1 MIVMPVA
8 LAGINVEID
17 LSHLEFLR
25 DEFDIEGSVE
35 MGYWI
40 YADRQPDGSYRHAQ
54 ASGEGVTCVDD
65 EIGRAHV

>member
-1 MIVMPVA
+1 MRRILALLMIVMPVA
-8 LAGINVEID
+8 LAGINVELD

-40 YADRQPDGSYRHAQ
+40 YADRQPMDLTDTHKRP
-54 ASGEGVTCVDD
+54 ER
-65 EIGRAHV
+65 E